1 MLYAFSQVRWIILGP
16 FFTLMAI
23 VAYGLLHSLL
33 ASRTVKA
40 WAERSFG
47 NVAGRTYRL
56 IYNVIGLITLLPVL
70 VIPGL
75 LPGQTLYQL
84 HGIWL
89 VLAILGQAFAV
100 LILFMGLFQTDP
112 WQFLGLRQLIH
123 PTGDGDQELVVSGF
137 YRCVRHP
144 LYVAGLI
151 FIWLIPIMT
160 TSLLVLNLGLTFYIY
175 IGSIFEER
183 RLLAEYGSIYL
194 AYRNEVPRL
203 VPRLGHC
210 LSKHS

>member
-1 MLYAFSQVRWIILGP
+1 M
-16 FFTLMAI
+16 
-23 VAYGLLHSLL
+23 GLL
-33 ASRTVKA
+33 
-40 WAERSFG
+40 
-47 NVAGRTYRL
+47 
-56 IYNVIGLITLLPVL
+56 
-70 VIPGL
+70 
-75 LPGQTLYQL
+75 
-84 HGIWL
+84 
-89 VLAILGQAFAV
+89 
-100 LILFMGLFQTDP
+100 QTDP

-123 PTGDGDQELVVSGF
+123 PSDEGDNELVVSGF

-151 FIWLIPIMT
+151 FIWLVPIMT
-160 TSLLVLNLGLTFYIY
+160 TSLLILNLGLTLYIY

-183 RLLAEYGSIYL
+183 RLIVEFGSAYL